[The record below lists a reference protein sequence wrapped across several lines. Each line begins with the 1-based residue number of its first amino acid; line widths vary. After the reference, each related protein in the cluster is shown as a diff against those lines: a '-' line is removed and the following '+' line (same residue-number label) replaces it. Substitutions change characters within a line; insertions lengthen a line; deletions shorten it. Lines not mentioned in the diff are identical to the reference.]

1 MIPTSSVDEISLE
14 TTFAYN
20 SGADGNMFDVRA
32 LADDVYVTSFDI
44 SSYVFDQQGD
54 VKVYT
59 RAGSYVSHEGSADGW
74 TLIYDKSDVQQQGRG
89 VVTALGD
96 FAEAVKIPG
105 GSVQSFY
112 VWTEKKVVYTK
123 GNTVG
128 DVFAKDDNLE
138 FYEGIG
144 LSHFFGSSY
153 SPRVWNG
160 SIHYH
165 TAR

>member
-1 MIPTSSVDEISLE
+1 
-14 TTFAYN
+14 
-20 SGADGNMFDVRA
+20 MFDVRA

-44 SSYVFDQQGD
+44 NSYASNQQGA

-59 RAGSYVSHEGSADGW
+59 RAGSYVSHEDSDEGW
-74 TLIYDKSDVQQQGRG
+74 TLIYDQSDVQQKGRG
-89 VVTALGD
+89 VETELGD
-96 FAEAVKIPG
+96 FAEAVRIPG

-112 VWTEKKVVYTK
+112 VWAEKRVVYTK
-123 GNTVG
+123 GNTIG

-144 LSHFFGSSY
+144 ISHFFGSSY

-160 SIHYH
+160 NIHYH